1 MSRRV
6 NSTGVHISCLLFC
19 VSSTGALF
27 SRFCTDNILECIGAA
42 VGCLLSPP
50 EKVLR
55 RNGTRV
61 QAPERISDIAEL
73 KALGKLALRKDFLL
87 FPGC

>member
-1 MSRRV
+1 M
-6 NSTGVHISCLLFC
+6 T
-19 VSSTGALF
+19 
-27 SRFCTDNILECIGAA
+27 ECFGPA

-73 KALGKLALRKDFLL
+73 KALGKLAFRKDFLL
-87 FPGC
+87 V